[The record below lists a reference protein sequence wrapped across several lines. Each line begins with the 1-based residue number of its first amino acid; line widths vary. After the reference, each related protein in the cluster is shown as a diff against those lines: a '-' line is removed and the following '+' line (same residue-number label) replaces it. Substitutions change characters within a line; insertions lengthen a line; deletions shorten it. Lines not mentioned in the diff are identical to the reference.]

1 MVKVDLK
8 DAYFTIPIHHL
19 HQQLLRFT
27 VKGMSYQFTC
37 PPFGLSC
44 APWTFIKVMN
54 VWEEQ
59 LKSHPDSR
67 FVSLLLQGLAN
78 GFNIGFNPTLPRRSA
93 KTNLM
98 SALDHPEIVSAYIE
112 EELGQ
117 RNISLVGRLEDAKH
131 LDIHISL
138 LGSDPQKG

>member
-1 MVKVDLK
+1 
-8 DAYFTIPIHHL
+8 
-19 HQQLLRFT
+19 
-27 VKGMSYQFTC
+27 
-37 PPFGLSC
+37 
-44 APWTFIKVMN
+44 
-54 VWEEQ
+54 
-59 LKSHPDSR
+59 
-67 FVSLLLQGLAN
+67 
-78 GFNIGFNPTLPRRSA
+78 
-93 KTNLM
+93 M